1 MIPNP
6 LTFKNFRKI
15 IAKIGFKL
23 NSKNPDTKYSAKVG
37 EIPSNFKFGRHD
49 SYSLFEIFAIETI
62 FQLFKY
68 PLMSVFKFSINLD
81 YNTEFK
87 KIFNWVEYKREKNIG
102 IKNNVNITP
111 MKNKKEK
118 DQLKEI
124 ENNKDSLPSYLYNN
138 FYEEIVDD
146 YKFIKSEKTGIKR
159 IDKLFT
165 KVIKAFNLDKTVKKE
180 NGTRNTRNA
189 QISKLSY
196 GKESNIEQSETS
208 IERQTERE
216 SEFEKN
222 RIEITSEYEKQNRT
236 EPECKKQKKNFNNII
251 NSDQEI
257 KLEKHNAWLNDYYKK
272 NILPESI
279 NKIFNTR
286 KGKKIRSRL
295 LSDGDLS
302 KINFQ
307 TKVEGDFDFLI
318 HSLEGNALTEVLTD
332 EEISPFIFYGNFE
345 LKKIHKYDIIGE
357 VKESSNN
364 KKLDLIKQV
373 RKYIQLIYNLKRSK
387 RLNDNLGFKK
397 ENEKILMYVFNSGY
411 QKFIMNILDFK
422 INRNKFKE
430 MERYQELKSYQNIL
444 ENYGLNVEQNEIK
457 GDVLI
462 KNKELIQENK
472 IYNVQKENVQKNSGV
487 DNAGKG
493 DNKDIKN
500 NIEFCDIKNKNEIK
514 ISNNDEGNE
523 ENSIIINQQKNM
535 FMSLIIESGV
545 PFVFIF
551 IQNLVGYEKV
561 QIQTQQHLQKEIQKM
576 KEKLANHQK
585 EMEEK
590 LANHQKEMEEKL
602 ANHQKEM
609 EEKLAN
615 HQKEMDKKME
625 ELNLK
630 IANMINNMNLNNST
644 NQNMDS
650 NKQAADN
657 MKK

>member
-6 LTFKNFRKI
+6 LAFNNYRKI

-23 NSKNPDTKYSAKVG
+23 KSKNPDTKYSTKVG

-111 MKNKKEK
+111 MKNKKKK

-138 FYEEIVDD
+138 VYEEVVDD

-159 IDKLFT
+159 IDKLFA
-165 KVIKAFNLDKTVKKE
+165 KVIKAFNLDETVKKE
-180 NGTRNTRNA
+180 NGTRNRRNA
-189 QISKLSY
+189 QIYELPN
-196 GKESNIEQSETS
+196 GKESNVEQSETS
-208 IERQTERE
+208 IERRTERE

-222 RIEITSEYEKQNRT
+222 RCELTSEYEIQNRT
-236 EPECKKQKKNFNNII
+236 EPESKKQKKNLNNII

-257 KLEKHNAWLNDYYKK
+257 KLEKHNAWLSDYYKK

-279 NKIFNTR
+279 NKIFVTR

-302 KINFQ
+302 KLNFQ
-307 TKVEGDFDFLI
+307 IKVEGDFDFLI
-318 HSLEGNALTEVLTD
+318 HSLEGNVLTEILTD

-357 VKESSNN
+357 VKEFSNN

-373 RKYIQLIYNLKRSK
+373 RNYIQLIYNLKRSK
-387 RLNDNLGFKK
+387 RLNNNLGFTK
-397 ENEKILMYVFNSGY
+397 ENEKILMYVFNSEY
-411 QKFIMNILDFK
+411 QKFIMNILDFR

-462 KNKELIQENK
+462 KNKELNQENK
-472 IYNVQKENVQKNSGV
+472 IHNVQKENVQKNSGV

-493 DNKDIKN
+493 DNKEIKN
-500 NIEFCDIKNKNEIK
+500 NIELCDIKNKNEIK
-514 ISNNDEGNE
+514 VSNNKGNE
-523 ENSIIINQQKNM
+523 ENSNIINQQKNM
-535 FMSLIIESGV
+535 LMSLIIESGV

-561 QIQTQQHLQKEIQKM
+561 QIKTQQNLQKEIQKM
-576 KEKLANHQK
+576 KENLTNQEK

-590 LANHQKEMEEKL
+590 LANQKKEMEEKL
-602 ANHQKEM
+602 ANQK
-609 EEKLAN
+609 
-615 HQKEMDKKME
+615 KEMDKKME

-630 IANMINNMNLNNST
+630 ISSMINNMNLNIST

>member
-387 RLNDNLGFKK
+387 RLNDTLGFKK